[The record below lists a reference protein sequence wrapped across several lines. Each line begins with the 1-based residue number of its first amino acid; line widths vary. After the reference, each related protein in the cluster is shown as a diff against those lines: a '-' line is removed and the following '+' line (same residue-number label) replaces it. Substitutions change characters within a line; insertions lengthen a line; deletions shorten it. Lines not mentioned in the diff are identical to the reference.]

1 MTEEDKAY
9 MHWLYQAVGMG
20 NRGLLRG
27 LETIGTPRQI
37 YQMASSGELEEKVSR
52 RYHNKITYVIE
63 SVAGYDVP
71 GEYERIET
79 EVLTW

>member
-37 YQMASSGELEEKVSR
+37 YQMASPENWKK
-52 RYHNKITYVIE
+52 RYPDVITIK
-63 SVAGYDVP
+63 
-71 GEYERIET
+71 
-79 EVLTW
+79 